1 MKQSLSLEYLT
12 ALSLLK
18 ETMPKDIRGPCT
30 WCADYYDEGD
40 PEPHETPDCL
50 YLRIWNFLKSIDE

>member
-18 ETMPKDIRGPCT
+18 ETMPKDIRGPCP

-40 PEPHETPDCL
+40 PEPHETQIVFI
-50 YLRIWNFLKSIDE
+50 YEYGTS